1 MNATKLTKLFSLVVS
16 AILPLLFVS
25 CDVNNQVPDREQP
38 LLRNH
43 VWQGTATHEEGSGD
57 VTLVFMSGDLTKL
70 NPKATKKNENEGKSD
85 GNVEEGV
92 VYITYKKGL
101 TWERKGTYRFQND
114 ALSIVIYFDID
125 KEPWLEKWQEF
136 VFVKKE
142 WTKNKL
148 HLENINKDAEIL
160 RVLTLS
166 PASQKEK

>member
-70 NPKATKKNENEGKSD
+70 NPKAMKMRE
-85 GNVEEGV
+85 
-92 VYITYKKGL
+92 
-101 TWERKGTYRFQND
+101 
-114 ALSIVIYFDID
+114 
-125 KEPWLEKWQEF
+125 
-136 VFVKKE
+136 
-142 WTKNKL
+142 
-148 HLENINKDAEIL
+148 
-160 RVLTLS
+160 S
-166 PASQKEK
+166 PMVM